1 MNLELFQTL
10 GITMS
15 KIGELVAVAE
25 IDEEYFTGIIVRE
38 GDTIFEVLW
47 SDNIRTTYTDSA
59 YDEAKRVSSLKQVKN
74 DDWLYI
80 IKS

>member
-1 MNLELFQTL
+1 
-10 GITMS
+10 MS

>member
-1 MNLELFQTL
+1 
-10 GITMS
+10 MS
-15 KIGELVAVAE
+15 KLGELVAVAE

-47 SDNIRTTYTDSA
+47 SDNIRTTYADSA